1 MQDSFTRSRL
11 LLGSEG
17 IDILRKS
24 RILVFGVGGV
34 GGYVVEA
41 LVRSGVGAIDI
52 VDNDTVSITNINRQI
67 IATEKNIGKYKVDV
81 MAERIREINHEC
93 VVKTYKTF
101 FLPENSDT
109 FDFTEYDYVVDAIDT
124 VTAKIELIVC
134 CQKAGIPVI
143 SSMGTGNKLD
153 PTRLHV
159 TDIYKTSGDP
169 LARVMRRELK
179 KRNVKHL
186 KVVYSTETPV
196 EHKEI
201 YDFADEKQNVSSR
214 EIKDTQPVRKT
225 VPGSV
230 SFVPPVAG
238 MIIAGEVVKDL
249 VKKA

>member
-1 MQDSFTRSRL
+1 MQDSFTRTRL

-153 PTRLHV
+153 PTRLQV

-201 YDFADEKQNVSSR
+201 YDFADEKQNDSSG
-214 EIKDTQPVRKT
+214 EIKDRQPVRKA